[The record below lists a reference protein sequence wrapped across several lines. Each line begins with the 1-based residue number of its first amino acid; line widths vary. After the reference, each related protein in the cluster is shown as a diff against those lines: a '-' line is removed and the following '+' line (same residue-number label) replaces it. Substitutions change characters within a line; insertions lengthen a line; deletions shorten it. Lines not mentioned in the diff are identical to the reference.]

1 MTLGG
6 KEERE
11 LHLSLVAILL
21 HVGIKIKA
29 GVVERTRPLGVNTYG
44 IALAVGKHRAR
55 KLYGVIVLRRIAHTE
70 LPLTCKRYRILSLDV
85 KAKYHAKKKSQ
96 TNSFVHRN
104 FRFLFYHGAKLHNY
118 C

>member
-1 MTLGG
+1 MAFLPSLGHHNLALIPGIAHVMTLGG

-44 IALAVGKHRAR
+44 IALAVGKHRAG

-70 LPLTCKRYRILSLDV
+70 LPLTS
-85 KAKYHAKKKSQ
+85 
-96 TNSFVHRN
+96 
-104 FRFLFYHGAKLHNY
+104 
-118 C
+118 